1 MIRRW
6 NKGSTGNIFK
16 MIEDVEIKLA
26 ELEEICADKNELVMT
41 KMLLEELYRKKGQHV
56 ESASQSS
63 LA

>member
-1 MIRRW
+1 
-6 NKGSTGNIFK
+6 